1 MKELKDEEEIIREIA
16 QGKVD
21 VVKVEPL
28 GSALAIYVRDPKPVY
43 ETNFVREVASAL
55 KRRVLV
61 RTDEQFLKPPEEAK
75 AIIEDIVP
83 EEAGIKAIYFKQP
96 FGEVVIVAE
105 KPGLVIG
112 KNGERLREIM
122 VKSTWSP
129 VVERAPSRPSQTL
142 ESMRKSEVEYAAEK
156 KKFLLKLGKRL
167 ARKPDTALQW
177 ARVLMLG
184 GFREVGRSC
193 MLLQTNKSN
202 ILIDCGVNPAAPPTE
217 PEKAFPFLGKAGI
230 PLSEIDAIIL
240 THAHTDHM
248 TFIPYLYRYGYE
260 GPVYITPPTKPIMAL
275 MQNDYLTVTKKY
287 YDIDPPFSKK
297 DIRKELI
304 HTIPVDYG
312 RVVSVTPD
320 VKFTF
325 YNAGHIL
332 GSSIVHIHI
341 GEGKHNLIYTGDIKY
356 GYTHLFDPA
365 HTAFPRVETI
375 FMEST
380 YGRKDAVNPSRKE
393 AEEKLIG
400 IILKTV
406 KEKKGSVL
414 IPAFAVGRS
423 QEVLLAIENYAR
435 KHEWDIP
442 VWIDGMILEAL
453 AIHMAYPEYLKRGL
467 ERRILSND
475 NPFEFEYIKVAK
487 GKSKEEIV
495 DGEPSVIIA
504 PSGMLTGGPSVEY
517 LKLMA
522 PEKRH
527 SIVFVGYQAPMT
539 LGSKIQQGLK
549 EVPVMDEGQMKML
562 KINMDVYTAEG
573 FSGHS
578 DRREL
583 MAWLSHLS
591 NRPSRVY
598 TMHGD
603 GKATIELARDI
614 KRRFHIDTYAPWNLE
629 ALRLF

>member
-1 MKELKDEEEIIREIA
+1 MKELKEEEATIREIA
-16 QGKVD
+16 GDRVE
-21 VVKVEPL
+21 VTKVEPL
-28 GSALAIYVRDPKPVY
+28 GSSIAIYVRNPKAIY
-43 ETNFVREVASAL
+43 ETNFVREVAGAL

-61 RTDEQFLKPPEEAK
+61 RTDEQFLKSPEEAK
-75 AIIEDIVP
+75 RIIEEIVP
-83 EEAGIKAIYFKQP
+83 KEAGIERIYFKQP
-96 FGEVVIVAE
+96 FGEVVIVAR

-112 KNGERLREIM
+112 KSGERLREIM
-122 VKSTWSP
+122 VRSTWSP

-142 ESMRKSEVEYAAEK
+142 ESMRKSDVEYASEK

-167 ARKPDTALQW
+167 ARKPTTALQW
-177 ARVLMLG
+177 ARVMMLG

-202 ILIDCGVNPAAPPTE
+202 ILIDCGVNPASTK
-217 PEKAFPFLGKAGI
+217 PEEAFPFIGRAGVA
-230 PLSEIDAIIL
+230 LDDIDAIIL

-248 TFIPYLYRYGYE
+248 TFIPFLYRYGYE
-260 GPVYITPPTKPIMAL
+260 GPVYLTPPTRPIMAL
-275 MQNDYLTVTKKY
+275 MQNDYLTVMKKY
-287 YDIDPPFSKK
+287 YGQEPPFSKK
-297 DIRKELI
+297 DIHKELI
-304 HTIPVDYG
+304 HTITVDYG
-312 RVVSVTPD
+312 RVINVTDD

-341 GEGKHNLIYTGDIKY
+341 GEGKHNLIYSGDIKY

-365 HTAFPRVETI
+365 HTAFPRVETL
-375 FMEST
+375 FVEST
-380 YGRKDAVNPSRKE
+380 YGRRDAVNPSRRE
-393 AEEKLIG
+393 AEEKLIN

-423 QEVLLAIENYAR
+423 QEVLLAIEHYAR
-435 KHEWDIP
+435 NNEWDIP
-442 VWIDGMILEAL
+442 IWIDGMILEAL

-475 NPFEFEYIKVAK
+475 NPFEFEYIRVAK

-527 SIVFVGYQAPMT
+527 SIVFVGYQAPGT
-539 LGSKIQQGLK
+539 LGSKIQQGMK
-549 EVPVMDEGQMKML
+549 EVPVFEEGEMKML

-603 GKATIELARDI
+603 GRATIELARDI
-614 KRRFHIDTYAPWNLE
+614 KRKLRVESYAPWNLE
-629 ALRLF
+629 AIRLF

>member
-1 MKELKDEEEIIREIA
+1 MKELKEEEATIREIA
-16 QGKVD
+16 GSKVD

-28 GSALAIYVRDPKPVY
+28 GSSIAIYVRDPKAIY

-55 KRRVLV
+55 KRRILV

-75 AIIEDIVP
+75 RIIEEIVP
-83 EEAGIKAIYFKQP
+83 KEAGIERIYFKQP
-96 FGEVVIVAE
+96 FGEVVIVAK

-112 KNGERLREIM
+112 KSGERLREIM

-142 ESMRKSEVEYAAEK
+142 ESMRKSDVEYAGEK
-156 KKFLLKLGKRL
+156 KRFLLKLGRRL
-167 ARKPDTALQW
+167 ARKPSTALQW
-177 ARVLMLG
+177 ARVMMLG

-202 ILIDCGVNPAAPPTE
+202 ILIDCGVNPASTK
-217 PEKAFPFLGKAGI
+217 PEEAFPYIGKAGI
-230 PLSEIDAIIL
+230 TLDEVDAIIL

-248 TFIPYLYRYGYE
+248 TFIPFLYRYGYE
-260 GPVYITPPTKPIMAL
+260 GPVYLTPPTRPIMAL
-275 MQNDYLTVTKKY
+275 MQNDYLTVMKKY
-287 YDIDPPFSKK
+287 YGQEPPFSKK
-297 DIRKELI
+297 DIRKELL
-304 HTIPVDYG
+304 HTITVDYG
-312 RVVSVTPD
+312 RVINVTDD

-341 GEGKHNLIYTGDIKY
+341 GEGRHNLIYSGDIKY

-365 HTAFPRVETI
+365 HTAFPRVETL
-375 FMEST
+375 FVEST
-380 YGRKDAVNPSRKE
+380 YGRRDAVNPSRRE
-393 AEEKLIG
+393 AEEKLIN

-423 QEVLLAIENYAR
+423 QEVLLALESYAR

-442 VWIDGMILEAL
+442 IWIDGMILEAL

-527 SIVFVGYQAPMT
+527 SIVFVGYQAPGT
-539 LGSKIQQGLK
+539 LGSKIQQGMR
-549 EVPVMDEGQMKML
+549 EVPIFEEGEMKML

-583 MAWLSHLS
+583 MSWLSHLS
-591 NRPSRVY
+591 NRPSRIY

-603 GKATIELARDI
+603 GRATVELARDI
-614 KRRFHIDTYAPWNLE
+614 KRKLRVESYAPWNLE
-629 ALRLF
+629 AIRLF